1 VPVQHQAGAAARA
14 GQRGDRLQASRLD
27 PLELDPIL
35 ELAEERGEE
44 MRDRGLVGLEARDAD
59 ERAGEID
66 QVRRVD
72 LREHAVLGVAIHHGA
87 T

>member
-1 VPVQHQAGAAARA
+1 MRMSV
-14 GQRGDRLQASRLD
+14 
-27 PLELDPIL
+27 
-35 ELAEERGEE
+35 LA
-44 MRDRGLVGLEARDAD
+44 
-59 ERAGEID
+59 ID